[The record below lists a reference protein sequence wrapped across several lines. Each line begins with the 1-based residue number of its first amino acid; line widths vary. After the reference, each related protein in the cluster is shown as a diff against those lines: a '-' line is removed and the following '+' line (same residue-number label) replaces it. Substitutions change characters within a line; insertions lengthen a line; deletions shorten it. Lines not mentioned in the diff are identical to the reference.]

1 MQPQFGKCT
10 SVLVVSEVE
19 PCVDFWVTR
28 FGFQKVVE
36 VPHEGKTGFAMLVK
50 GPVELMYQS
59 LASAQ
64 ADLKDIEQSKSAL
77 YFDVDDIDATIEC
90 LQGVETVVSKRETFY
105 GTTEYWV
112 REPGGSLAGF
122 AQMKKS

>member
-1 MQPQFGKCT
+1 MQPTFRKCT
-10 SVLVVSEVE
+10 SVLVVNEVE
-19 PCVDFWVTR
+19 PCVDFWVSR
-28 FGFQKVVE
+28 FGFEKVAE

-64 ADLKDIEQSKSAL
+64 ADLKSVELSKSIL
-77 YFDVDDIDATIEC
+77 YFDVDDIDGTIDT
-90 LQGVETVVSKRETFY
+90 LGGVEVVVPKRETFY

-112 REPGGSLAGF
+112 REPGGSMVGF